1 MGFIPS
7 IKPSLL
13 PKVFALVYEH
23 VTGIAQSRD
32 PVVVSLDAHALAV
45 PLLVGMGGYNRPIL
59 NPASLTG
66 ALPHNVQQFPI
77 TVHLVH

>member
-1 MGFIPS
+1 
-7 IKPSLL
+7 
-13 PKVFALVYEH
+13 
-23 VTGIAQSRD
+23 
-32 PVVVSLDAHALAV
+32 
-45 PLLVGMGGYNRPIL
+45 MGGYNRPIL